1 MALTRTIDVQ
11 DFMNPHKLSSYQ
23 IRIIALCFLIVA
35 IDGFDT
41 AAIGFIAPALRAE
54 WGVTAAQLAPLF
66 GAGLFGLMVGAFIF
80 GPLADK
86 IGRKYALVLTVIF
99 FGGASLASAWSTS
112 ITELTILRFLTGMGL
127 GGAMPNAITLTSEF
141 CPEKRRSF
149 LTTLMFCGFTLGS
162 AFGGLAAAQ
171 MVAGFGWESVL
182 LLGGILPL
190 ALAPVLWLTLPESVR
205 FLVLKNA
212 PAEQITAVLHK
223 IAPEA
228 DLSGATYTGVTKPK
242 GSPVR
247 QLFQPGLVSGTLL
260 IWLTFFMSLLVFYL
274 LSSWL
279 PTVIS
284 SAGMTLKEASLMAMM
299 LQLGGTAGAL
309 ADRRPDGP
317 DQSAH
322 RARRLLRPGRPVHRL
337 DRQFDGVAVAAV
349 PGRVRRRV
357 LPGRVAGR
365 RQCAGSRL
373 LPDRQPRHRRRLGQR
388 RRPQRVGA
396 GFDVRRRHPGQRP
409 GPAGRLRD
417 RRHPGD
423 HRRTVHVPQGPAG
436 AAAGAP
442 HGAGGFRRDRH
453 RESRFAALRQQPEE
467 QYQAPSTPPGTQV
480 PEHQSKKEED
490 HETSRHHRRDHRIGP
505 AQEG

>member
-11 DFMNPHKLSSYQ
+11 DFMNSHKLSSYQ

-54 WGVTAAQLAPLF
+54 WGVSAAQLAPLF

-86 IGRKYALVLTVIF
+86 IGRKYSLVLTVLF
-99 FGGASLASAWSTS
+99 FGAASLASAWSTS

-162 AFGGLAAAQ
+162 AFGGLAAAHL
-171 MVAGFGWESVL
+171 VAAYGWESVL

-212 PAEQITAVLHK
+212 PAEKITAVLHK

-247 QLFQPGLVSGTLL
+247 QLFQPGLVPGTLL

-309 ADRRPDGP
+309 LIGALMDRINPHTVLGSFYALAALFIALIG
-317 DQSAH
+317 SAT
-322 RARRLLRPGRPVHRL
+322 ASPWLLSAGRL
-337 DRQFDGVAVAAV
+337 
-349 PGRVRRRV
+349 RRRV
-357 LPGRVAGR
+357 LSGGVAGR
-365 RQCAGSRL
+365 RQCAGRRI
-373 LPDRQPRHRRRLGQR
+373 LPDGQPRHRRRLGQR

-396 GFDVRRRHPGQRP
+396 WVDVRRRHPGQRP
-409 GPAGRLRD
+409 GPAGRFRD
-417 RRHPGD
+417 RRDPGD

-442 HGAGGFRRDRH
+442 HGAGGF
-453 RESRFAALRQQPEE
+453 
-467 QYQAPSTPPGTQV
+467 QAGSTPRKSLCSIKARAMKVAARCHPAPGIA
-480 PEHQSKKEED
+480 
-490 HETSRHHRRDHRIGP
+490 R
-505 AQEG
+505 A